1 MSSSLVGASAPSAL
15 RPVIPGLF
23 LEPAPKAV
31 TAHDHVLKGM
41 VAAGHGIEAICFFLG
56 IARDALLDRIV
67 GLDLPT
73 PHERAMR
80 RPYGKRPWAA
90 ISVQCLIGFWVSGAR
105 VVSIAGELDRSPGS
119 VSSKARRLGLPKR
132 DRSRLHRLEPRSAA
146 SPVSHAAAAG
156 GLPPR
161 RDDASTALSSTLI
174 LKESTKQ
181 HVRAEA
187 PPRPPQLPHPP
198 RSTSEGFTG
207 PVTPAIVGPRQ
218 ALARPIEEKGAKRA
232 QSRPGETIWTK
243 DLDLE
248 LSMRGWANQHPQAI
262 TRDMQ
267 QHGTVTPRAISSRL
281 NRLQIPR
288 RDRSQLVDHY
298 DPTLGQ
304 TNLRASGYVLCFCSI
319 KKRSFW
325 SPRNGPRRFCN
336 EALKSAEYREMTAGL
351 G

>member
-1 MSSSLVGASAPSAL
+1 MSSSLVGPSAPHTL
-15 RPVIPGLF
+15 HPVTPGLF
-23 LEPAPKAV
+23 LDPAPKGV

-56 IARDALLDRIV
+56 LTRDALLDRIV
-67 GLDLPT
+67 ALDLPT

-80 RPYGKRPWAA
+80 RPCGKRPWAA
-90 ISVQCLIGFWVSGAR
+90 ITVRHLIGFWIAGVR
-105 VVSIAGELDRSPGS
+105 VVSIASELDRSPGS

-132 DRSRLHRLEPRSAA
+132 DRNQLHRLEPRHAA
-146 SPVSHAAAAG
+146 LPVSRWGASG
-156 GLPPR
+156 GLPPGQ
-161 RDDASTALSSTLI
+161 DGAGAALSSSLI
-174 LKESTKQ
+174 LKEPPEQ
-181 HVRAEA
+181 HARAEA
-187 PPRPPQLPHPP
+187 PSRPLHLPDPP
-198 RSTSEGFTG
+198 RSASEGFTG
-207 PVTPAIVGPRQ
+207 PVTPAIVGPPQ
-218 ALARPIEEKGAKRA
+218 ALARSIEEKGAKRA